1 MVTLLSRRSVS
12 WPQDNSVHPHSARCC
27 SLFFFFFFLSQSVL
41 THAISL
47 EYIHYAVGKREKL
60 AHKHVG
66 M

>member
-1 MVTLLSRRSVS
+1 MYILIL
-12 WPQDNSVHPHSARCC
+12 QGAARF
-27 SLFFFFFFLSQSVL
+27 FFFFFFLSQSVL